1 MTTITWSEHGGFS
14 LAGAQRGARR
24 TLPIGVSVLV
34 YGTVFGGLAAQAGL
48 SPLEAVLMSGLVF
61 AGGAQFIALEL
72 WQEPLPI
79 VALVLTT
86 LIVNLRFLLMGA
98 TLSRWL
104 GGLRPAR
111 LALTAQFFCD
121 ETWAVTTQAREHGES
136 DRAFVLG
143 SGAILFVTWVG
154 ATALGAS
161 TGSLIHDPTALG
173 LDFVFTAVFLTLLVG
188 FWRAPAQLAPWL
200 LSAAVAIGV
209 EQLVDGPWYILA
221 GGLAGSVYGA
231 WRREART

>member
-1 MTTITWSEHGGFS
+1 MTTMTWIERGSFS

-48 SPLEAVLMSGLVF
+48 SPLEAVLMSALVF

-72 WQEPLPI
+72 WQAPLPI

-86 LIVNLRFLLMGA
+86 LVVNLRFLLMGA

-104 GGLRPAR
+104 AGLRPAR
-111 LALTAQFFCD
+111 LALTAQFIGD
-121 ETWAVTTQAREHGES
+121 ETWALTTKAREDGES

-143 SGAILFVTWVG
+143 SGAMLFVAWVG

-161 TGSLIHDPTALG
+161 TGSLIDDPAALG
-173 LDFVFTAVFLTLLVG
+173 LDFTFTAVFLALLVG
-188 FWRAPAQLAPWL
+188 FWRGPAQLAPWL
-200 LSAAVAIGV
+200 LAGAVALV
-209 EQLVDGPWYILA
+209 VDRLVDGPWYILA
-221 GGLAGSVYGA
+221 GGLAGSGYGA
-231 WRREART
+231 WRGDGQS

>member
-1 MTTITWSEHGGFS
+1 MTTITWTERGGFS
-14 LAGAQRGARR
+14 LGGAQRGARR

-48 SPLEAVLMSGLVF
+48 SPLESVLMSALVF

-72 WQEPLPI
+72 WQAPVPI

-86 LIVNLRFLLMGA
+86 LVVNLRFLLMGA

-111 LALTAQFFCD
+111 LALVAQFIGD
-121 ETWAVTTQAREHGES
+121 ETWAVTTQAREEGES

-143 SGAILFVTWVG
+143 SGAILFVSWVG
-154 ATALGAS
+154 ATAVGAS
-161 TGSLIHDPTALG
+161 AGSLIDDPAALG

-188 FWRAPAQLAPWL
+188 FWRGPAQLAPWL
-200 LSAAVAIGV
+200 LSAAVALAV
-209 EQLVDGPWYILA
+209 EQLVGGPWYILA

-231 WRREART
+231 SRRAARA